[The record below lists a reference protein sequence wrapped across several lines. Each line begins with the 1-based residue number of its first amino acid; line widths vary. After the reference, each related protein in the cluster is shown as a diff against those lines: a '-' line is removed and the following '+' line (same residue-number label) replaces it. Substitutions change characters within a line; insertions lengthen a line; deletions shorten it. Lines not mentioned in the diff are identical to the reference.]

1 MEGAKRRMRRIYKV
15 LVGALA
21 MVCLGGLARNSTAFS
36 AMFVERHP
44 EALSGLA
51 SMADTSAKTTRDRQ
65 FTAHYENVLGTSFDM
80 KVVSKSEA
88 QADRAESAA
97 LAEIDREAKIL
108 SSWNPNS
115 EFSRWFR
122 THDHPVHVSSELF
135 EVLGLFDK
143 WRSLTNGALDASAET
158 ISRVWQRAAT
168 EKRLPTQSELDA
180 AVTGVRLTHWKL
192 DATNQTATHTST
204 TPLAMNSFVKSYII
218 GRSADAALRVPGVL
232 GVVVNIG
239 GDLVVRGDLSESVD
253 IADPKSDAENGVPIA
268 RLAIRDRA
276 VATSG
281 DYRRGVEIDG
291 RHYSH
296 IVDPRTGMPADGITS
311 STVVAPVAA
320 DAGALAT
327 SFSVLTPEESQKLAA
342 TMPGVEYL
350 LVKNDGEIVTSEGWS
365 KLQSPRAQEAVNPPS
380 MPRFETVAAK
390 TVSPEWDP
398 NYQLTVGIS
407 INLIQGF
414 RVTRPYVAVWI
425 EDANGHPVRTIALW
439 FNKFRFLH
447 ELQTWY
453 SDQLLYRTD
462 GAQTFANSI
471 SSATRPPGTYTLNWD
486 GKDDAGNLVKPGK
499 YRVFVEVS
507 REHGT
512 RQLLREDMDFSGIP
526 KRVNL
531 PGGIEIASAYFD
543 YHKISH

>member
-1 MEGAKRRMRRIYKV
+1 MSRICRV
-15 LVGALA
+15 VVGALA
-21 MVCLGGLARNSTAFS
+21 LSSVGGLAKIS
-36 AMFVERHP
+36 ASPSR
-44 EALSGLA
+44 A
-51 SMADTSAKTTRDRQ
+51 TSAADSSEAATQLQLYTT
-65 FTAHYENVLGTSFDM
+65 HYENVLGTSFEM
-80 KVVSKSEA
+80 KVVSVSEA
-88 QADRAESAA
+88 TADEAEAA
-97 LAEIDREAKIL
+97 SLAEIDREAKIL
-108 SSWNPNS
+108 SSWDPNS

-122 THDHPVHVSSELF
+122 TQGQPVHVSPELF

-143 WRSLTNGALDASAET
+143 WRGLTNGALDASAEAV
-158 ISRVWQRAAT
+158 SRVWQQAAT
-168 EKRLPTQSELDA
+168 EKRLPTQAELNA
-180 AVTGVRLTHWKL
+180 AVAAVRMTHWKL
-192 DATNQTATHTST
+192 DAANRTATHTSKI
-204 TPLAMNSFVKSYII
+204 PLSMNSFVKSYII
-218 GRSADAALRVPGVL
+218 SHSADAALRVPGVR

-268 RLAIRDRA
+268 RLAVRDLA

-281 DYRRGVEIDG
+281 DYRRGVQING
-291 RHYSH
+291 KHYSH
-296 IVDPRTGMPADGITS
+296 IVDPRTGMPAESIVS

-327 SFSVLTPEESQKLAA
+327 SFSVLTPEESEKLAA
-342 TMPGVEYL
+342 TFPGVEYL
-350 LVKNDGEIVTSEGWS
+350 VVKNDGEVVTSEGWS
-365 KLQSPRAQEAVNPPS
+365 KLQSPRVQEAVNTLPK
-380 MPRFETVAAK
+380 PRFETVSEK
-390 TVSPEWDP
+390 TVSPQWDS
-398 NYQLTVGIS
+398 NYELTIGIN

-414 RVTRPYVAVWI
+414 RVTRPYVAAWI
-425 EDANGHPVRTIALW
+425 EDANGHPVKTIALW

-462 GAQTFANSI
+462 GAQNFANSI
-471 SSATRPPGTYTLNWD
+471 SSATRPPGSYTLNWD

-499 YRVFVEVS
+499 YRVFLEVS

-512 RQLLREDMDFSGIP
+512 RQLMRQDMDFTGTP
-526 KRVNL
+526 KRVDL

>member
-1 MEGAKRRMRRIYKV
+1 MRRILRSATV
-15 LVGALA
+15 ALVALS
-21 MVCLGGLARNSTAFS
+21 VGGLTTVSPAFS
-36 AMFVERHP
+36 AAF
-44 EALSGLA
+44 AA
-51 SMADTSAKTTRDRQ
+51 SPSVGASSSKAPSQDQLYTV
-65 FTAHYENVLGTSFDM
+65 HYENVLGTSFDM
-80 KVVSKSEA
+80 KVVSASEA
-88 QADRAESAA
+88 EADKAEAAA

-108 SSWNPNS
+108 SSWDPNS

-122 THDHPVHVSSELF
+122 TQDQPVRVSLELF

-143 WRSLTNGALDASAET
+143 WRGLTSGALDASAEAIT
-158 ISRVWQRAAT
+158 RVWQAAAA
-168 EKRLPTQSELDA
+168 EKRLPTQPEINA
-180 AVTGVRLTHWKL
+180 AVAGVQMTHWKL
-192 DATNQTATHTST
+192 DREANTATHTSE

-218 GRSADAALRVPGVL
+218 GHSADAALRVAGVR

-281 DYRRGVEIDG
+281 DYRRGVEIG
-291 RHYSH
+291 GVHYSH
-296 IVDPRTGMPADGITS
+296 IVDPRTGMPADRIIS
-311 STVVAPVAA
+311 STVVAPIAA

-327 SFSVLTPEESQKLAA
+327 AFSVLTPEESQKLAA
-342 TMPGVEYL
+342 KIPGVEYL
-350 LVKNDGEIVTSEGWS
+350 LVRNDGEIVTSEGWAA
-365 KLQSPRAQEAVNPPS
+365 LETPRA
-380 MPRFETVAAK
+380 PRSAKSASAPVFETVAANNIA
-390 TVSPEWDP
+390 TEWDP
-398 NYQLTVGIS
+398 NYELTIGIS

-425 EDANGHPVRTIALW
+425 EDADGRPVRTIALW
-439 FNKFRFLH
+439 FNKFRYLH

-462 GAQTFANSI
+462 GAQTLASSI

-486 GKDDAGNLVKPGK
+486 GKDQAGNSVKPGK

-512 RQLLREDMDFSGIP
+512 RQLMRQDMDFNGTP